1 MALSSKSAK
10 ERVIKILIYLC
21 HMIGYDNDEF
31 YEIKSFL
38 TIQMIS
44 DLASISRE
52 TTGHIIQELKEQN
65 ILLKH
70 HKNWI
75 ISKQILA

>member
-1 MALSSKSAK
+1 
-10 ERVIKILIYLC
+10 
-21 HMIGYDNDEF
+21 
-31 YEIKSFL
+31 
-38 TIQMIS
+38 MIS

-70 HKNWI
+70 HKTGLSVN
-75 ISKQILA
+75 KF

>member
-1 MALSSKSAK
+1 
-10 ERVIKILIYLC
+10 
-21 HMIGYDNDEF
+21 MIGYDNDEF

-44 DLASISRE
+44 DLVSISRE

>member
-1 MALSSKSAK
+1 
-10 ERVIKILIYLC
+10 
-21 HMIGYDNDEF
+21 
-31 YEIKSFL
+31 
-38 TIQMIS
+38 MIS